1 MAARSETEAL
11 LASAAADLLDGEGGL
26 ARTRAR
32 RDAGGGLDR
41 AVWGRMAE
49 MGWFSLLLPEAHGG
63 LGLAPADALAFLEE
77 IGARLAPE
85 PVVAAIAAQ
94 PLLAA
99 CGTAAADALLARA
112 AAGAVVVCADPG
124 EGAPGAMAGAEGLA
138 FAPPGVDAAVAFDAA
153 GRRLLA
159 LDPAEA
165 RALATVDGGALA
177 FLADGP
183 GAVLLGEG
191 AAAEAAF
198 AAARDVMRLG
208 HAAELCGLTGRAL
221 DMTLDYMRLRRQF
234 GQPIGAFQALQHRAA
249 THFVDVSAT
258 RAVVREAGRAF
269 GTPKQ
274 AGAAAAAKAAAG
286 AAALRVLKDCI
297 QLHGAIG
304 FADEH
309 DIGLYLRRAMV
320 LAAAAGPPRACRAV
334 FGTARA
340 AELEAPLPRRTA
352 RAAGLAASHAN

>member
-1 MAARSETEAL
+1 MPSETEAML
-11 LASAAADLLDGEGGL
+11 AAAAGDLLDGEGGV
-26 ARTRAR
+26 ARARAR

-41 AVWGRMAE
+41 AVWSRMAA

-63 LGLAPADALAFLEE
+63 LGLAPSDAVDFAQE
-77 IGARLAPE
+77 IGARIAPE

-99 CGTAAADALLARA
+99 CGTPAADTLLARA
-112 AAGAVVVCADPG
+112 AGGAAVICAAPAERTDDGPG
-124 EGAPGAMAGAEGLA
+124 SAFQGLA
-138 FAPPGVDAAVAFDAA
+138 FAPADVDVALAFDPPN
-153 GRRLLA
+153 RRLLA

-165 RALATVDGGALA
+165 RTAATVDGGTLA

-183 GAVLLGEG
+183 DAVLVAEG
-191 AAAEAAF
+191 ASAQAAF
-198 AAARDVMRLG
+198 LAACDVQRLLY
-208 HAAELCGLTGRAL
+208 AAELCGLMARAL

-249 THFVDVSAT
+249 THFVDVRAT
-258 RAVVREAGRAF
+258 RALVREAGRAF
-269 GTPKQ
+269 GTQKQ
-274 AGAAAAAKAAAG
+274 SGAAAAAKAAAG

-320 LAAAAGPPRACRAV
+320 LAASAGTPRTCRAV

-340 AELEAPLPRRTA
+340 AELDAPLPRHA
-352 RAAGLAASHAN
+352 VRAAGPDASQAG

>member
-1 MAARSETEAL
+1 MPSETEAM
-11 LASAAADLLDGEGGL
+11 LAAAAADLLDGEGGV
-26 ARTRAR
+26 ARARAR

-49 MGWFSLLLPEAHGG
+49 MGWFSLLLPEAQGG
-63 LGLAPADALAFLEE
+63 LGLAPSEVVDFARE
-77 IGARLAPE
+77 IGARIAPE

-99 CGTAAADALLARA
+99 CRTPAADALLERA
-112 AAGAVVVCADPG
+112 AGGAAIICA
-124 EGAPGAMAGAEGLA
+124 APAERSDTGSGLAAEGLA
-138 FAPPGVDAAVAFDAA
+138 FAPADVDVVLAFDVRE
-153 GRRLLA
+153 RRLLA

-165 RALATVDGGALA
+165 RTVATVDGGALA
-177 FLADGP
+177 FLVDGPDAVPVADGR
-183 GAVLLGEG
+183 
-191 AAAEAAF
+191 AAEAAF
-198 AAARDVMRLG
+198 VTARDVQRLLY
-208 HAAELCGLTGRAL
+208 AAELCGLMARAL
-221 DMTLDYMRLRRQF
+221 DLTLDYMRLRRQF

-249 THFVDVSAT
+249 THFVDVTAA
-258 RAVVREAGRAF
+258 RALVAEAGRAF
-269 GTPKQ
+269 GTQKQ

-320 LAAAAGPPRACRAV
+320 LAAAAGTPRACRTA
-334 FGTARA
+334 FARARA
-340 AELEAPLPRRTA
+340 AELGAPARRHT
-352 RAAGLAASHAN
+352 G

>member
-1 MAARSETEAL
+1 MPSETETM
-11 LASAAADLLDGEGGL
+11 LAAAAADLLDGAGGV
-26 ARTRAR
+26 ARAR
-32 RDAGGGLDR
+32 AWRDGGGALDR
-41 AVWGRMAE
+41 DVWGRMAE

-63 LGLAPADALAFLEE
+63 LGLPAGEAVAFLEE
-77 IGARLAPE
+77 IGARIAPE

-99 CGTAAADALLARA
+99 CGTE
-112 AAGAVVVCADPG
+112 AAGALLERAAGGAAIICADPA
-124 EGAPGAMAGAEGLA
+124 EEAEGGPGSQSQVLA
-138 FAPPGVDAAVAFDAA
+138 LAPADVDVAIAFDVR

-159 LDPAEA
+159 LDPADA
-165 RALATVDGGALA
+165 RAVATVDGGALA

-183 GAVLLGEG
+183 GAVVIAEG
-191 AAAEAAF
+191 ATAATAF
-198 AAARDVMRLG
+198 SQASDTLRLG
-208 HAAELCGLTGRAL
+208 HAAELCGLMSRAL

-249 THFVDVSAT
+249 THFVDVTAT
-258 RAVVREAGRAF
+258 RALVREAGRAF

-286 AAALRVLKDCI
+286 TAALRVLKDCI

-320 LAAAAGPPRACRAV
+320 LAASAGTPRACRAL
-334 FGTARA
+334 FGAARA
-340 AELEAPLPRRTA
+340 AELETPTLRQ
-352 RAAGLAASHAN
+352 AG